1 MTEYLTTAQH
11 AERYGIDVQT
21 VRRMCERG
29 ELPAKKIGSVWRIA
43 DDPPGGRASG
53 VEAELAEMRREIA
66 ALREWKE
73 SVCTVFSGATAR

>member
-1 MTEYLTTAQH
+1 MAEYLTTAQH

-43 DDPPGGRASG
+43 DDPPGGRAAG
-53 VEAELAEMRREIA
+53 EETEMARLRREVA
-66 ALREWKE
+66 ALAEWKE
-73 SVCTVFSGATAR
+73 KVCEVFSLAL

>member
-1 MTEYLTTAQH
+1 MAECLTTAQY

-29 ELPAKKIGSVWRIA
+29 EVPCKKIGSVWRIA

-53 VEAELAEMRREIA
+53 VEAELEELRREVA

-73 SVCTVFSGATAR
+73 SVCHVFSGATAR